1 MQKLV
6 ELVKEY
12 PDLPIVAMVDG
23 GIVEDP
29 GMMWMGSIT
38 NALISDIGLIGER
51 YYDEREDFK
60 AAYYDKYGEEL
71 DKRFNYDPAI
81 SFWGTR
87 KYSEEAVEANEEAND
102 ELEAY
107 LDMKADEYMRKAIVI
122 YVREPDN
129 KIFKEA

>member
-1 MQKLV
+1 MNNKDFV
-6 ELVKEY
+6 ELVTQN

-23 GIVEDP
+23 EIVEDP

-60 AAYYDKYGEEL
+60 DAYYSKYEEEL
-71 DKRFNYDPAI
+71 DQRFNYKPCI
-81 SFWGTR
+81 GTWGKFTDEVI
-87 KYSEEAVEANEEAND
+87 KANEEA
-102 ELEAY
+102 EAMLEAF
-107 LDMKADEYMRKAIVI
+107 LDAKADEYMRKAIVI

>member
-23 GIVEDP
+23 EIVEDP

-38 NALISDIGLIGER
+38 NALIADVGLVGNR
-51 YYDEREDFK
+51 YYDDRDDFK
-60 AAYYDKYGEEL
+60 DAYYEKYMETFEE
-71 DKRFNYDPAI
+71 KPTSA
-81 SFWGTR
+81 
-87 KYSEEAVEANEEAND
+87 EEED
-102 ELEAY
+102 EIEAY

-122 YVREPDN
+122 YVHEPDS